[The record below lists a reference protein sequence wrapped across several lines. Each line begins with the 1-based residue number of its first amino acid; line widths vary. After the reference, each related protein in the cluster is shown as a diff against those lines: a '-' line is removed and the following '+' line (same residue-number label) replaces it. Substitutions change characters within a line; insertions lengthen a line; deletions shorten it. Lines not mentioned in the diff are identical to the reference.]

1 MCSALYADPL
11 ATWNSRYEGE
21 EYRFGTE
28 PNEWLAERA
37 AHFSPGQRAL
47 CVADGEG
54 RNSAW
59 LAGMGVVVDA
69 FDLSPVGVAK
79 ARKLAASRSVQV
91 NYAVCDCEDYAW
103 QEESHDHV
111 VAVFVQFADP
121 EGRARLFERMK
132 ASVKPG
138 GLILLLGYTPK
149 QLDYGT
155 GGPKLLSHLY
165 TADLL
170 RESFAG
176 FEMLELAEF
185 EAEVDEG
192 AGHRGMSAMVGMV
205 ARRA

>member
-1 MCSALYADPL
+1 MTSPLYPDPL
-11 ATWNSRYEGE
+11 AHWNSRYEGE
-21 EYRFGTE
+21 GYRFGTA
-28 PNEWLAERA
+28 PNEWLAGHA
-37 AHFSPGQRAL
+37 ALFMPGQRAL

-59 LAGMGVVVDA
+59 LAGLGLAVDA
-69 FDLSPVGVAK
+69 FDLSPIGVEK
-79 ARKLAASRSVQV
+79 AQRLAASQSVQV
-91 NYAVCDCEDYAW
+91 NYAVSDCEAYAW
-103 QEESHDHV
+103 RDDAYESV
-111 VAVFVQFADP
+111 LAIFVQFADP
-121 EGRARLFERMK
+121 PTRDRLFDHLKR
-132 ASVKPG
+132 SVKPG
-138 GLILLLGYTPK
+138 GLILLLGYTPR

-176 FEMLELAEF
+176 FEMRELTEF

-205 ARRA
+205 AKRA